1 MILRTANEFRSHIS
15 YYLVIRFF
23 FILAVLFSFFFFPLI
38 SDNAGVFSGTSK
50 LFLILTF
57 VLFAINVIS
66 LLFVRSM
73 RESML
78 IPFACIQFLLEI
90 SYWVIIS
97 FANGGITSPYLYVI
111 IINIIYSGILMREK
125 GVVITTLYAS
135 VLLAL
140 QYFVVKFSLLPF
152 LSESVV
158 RNYDVPWES
167 YFSRLFTYMLFF
179 TFTGVVSARITKNL
193 HSANEELLA
202 KTQQS
207 KEMERHFLAIFSN
220 ISMGFLIFENG
231 IRKYSN
237 SYAEQFEPLLD
248 RFIRDVGNSDPSIGK
263 WEERKVGD
271 KVFSYTVMPY
281 TTNQQVIIFSDVT
294 EIRREEENVELNDR
308 LASIGKLTASI
319 AHEIKNP
326 LTSLIGASDIMCG
339 EIKAIQPDSTEMD
352 ELITIIR
359 REGNRV
365 KTLLDSLFR
374 YTEETKYTITMCT
387 PCNVLH
393 EVVDAFKLGHPEI
406 KIECTGEDESE
417 ILGDSEKLREVYW
430 NILTNSAEAM
440 SDVGEI
446 TIVSERKGNSLI
458 MTFDDTGP
466 GFSER
471 SIARVFDPFY
481 STKKR
486 GTGLGLALVYRIV
499 TKHGGSVKAMNTERG
514 ARIVVEFLVK
524 EKAE

>member
-1 MILRTANEFRSHIS
+1 MISRTANEFRSHIS

-23 FILAVLFSFFFFPLI
+23 FIFAVLFSFFLFPLV
-38 SDNAGVFSGTSK
+38 SENTGVFYGPNK
-50 LFLILTF
+50 FFLTLTF
-57 VLFAINVIS
+57 ALFGVNIIS
-66 LLFVRSM
+66 LFFARSM
-73 RESML
+73 REGLL
-78 IPFACIQFLLEI
+78 IPFACGQFLLEI
-90 SYWVIIS
+90 TYWVIIS
-97 FANGGITSPYLYVI
+97 FTNGGISSPYLYVI

-140 QYFVVKFSLLPF
+140 QYFAVKFSFLPF
-152 LSESVV
+152 LSEPLV
-158 RNYDVPWES
+158 RSYDVPWES

-193 HSANEELLA
+193 HSANEELIA

-220 ISMGFLIFENG
+220 ISMGFLIVEG
-231 IRKYSN
+231 GERKYSN
-237 SYAEQFEPLLD
+237 SYAGQFEPLLD
-248 RFIRDVGNSDPSIGK
+248 RFIRDVGNSDPGIGK

-281 TTNQQVIIFSDVT
+281 TTNQLAIIFSDVT
-294 EIRREEENVELNDR
+294 EIRREEETVELNDR

-326 LTSLIGASDIMCG
+326 LTSLIGASDIMCS

-374 YTEETKYTITMCT
+374 YTEETKYTITMCA
-387 PCNVLH
+387 PCSVLN
-393 EVVDAFKLGHPEI
+393 EVVSAFRLGHPDI
-406 KIECTGEDESE
+406 KIECIGEDESE

-440 SDVGEI
+440 SDAGEI
-446 TIVSERKGNSLI
+446 TIVSERRGNSLF

-499 TKHGGSVKAMNTERG
+499 TKHGGSVKAMNTGRG

-524 EKAE
+524 EKA

>member
-1 MILRTANEFRSHIS
+1 MISSTENEFRSHIS
-15 YYLVIRFF
+15 YYLAIRFF
-23 FILAVLFSFFFFPLI
+23 FIFAVLFSFFFFPII
-38 SDNAGVFSGTSK
+38 SEGEGLYSWGTNK
-50 LFLILTF
+50 FFLILTF
-57 VLFAINVIS
+57 VLFAVNVVS
-66 LLFVRSM
+66 LLFVRSV
-73 RESML
+73 RESL
-78 IPFACIQFLLEI
+78 LVPFACCQFLLEI
-90 SYWVIIS
+90 TYWVIIS
-97 FANGGITSPYLYVI
+97 FANGGISSPYLYVI

-140 QYFVVKFSLLPF
+140 QYFVVKFSFLPYF
-152 LSESVV
+152 SESVLKS
-158 RNYDVPWES
+158 YDVPWES

-193 HSANEELLA
+193 HSANEELIA

-231 IRKYSN
+231 ERKYSN

-248 RFIRDVGNSDPSIGK
+248 QFIRDVENSGPGSGK
-263 WEERKVGD
+263 WEERKIGD

-281 TTNQQVIIFSDVT
+281 TTNQQAIIFSDVT

-326 LTSLIGASDIMCG
+326 LTSLIGASDLMCA
-339 EIKAIQPDSTEMD
+339 EIKATQPDSTEVD

-359 REGNRV
+359 REGTRV

-374 YTEETKYTITMCT
+374 YTEETKYTITMCA

-393 EVVDAFKLGHPEI
+393 EVIDAFRLGHPDI
-406 KIECTGEDESE
+406 KIECVGEDESE

-440 SDVGEI
+440 SDTGEI
-446 TIVSERKGNSLI
+446 TIVSERRGNSLL

-499 TKHGGSVKAMNTERG
+499 TKHGGSVKAMNTGRG
-514 ARIVVEFLVK
+514 ARIVVEFLIK
-524 EKAE
+524 EKA